1 METYFALQ
9 EAKER
14 VRLVTGDEIM
24 ERYQI
29 PPSPLVGKALRFV
42 EDAFLEGRIKTKDE
56 AWALLD
62 EAMKEWLKLVQ
73 GAER

>member
-1 METYFALQ
+1 
-9 EAKER
+9 
-14 VRLVTGDEIM
+14 
-24 ERYQI
+24 
-29 PPSPLVGKALRFV
+29 LVGKALRFV

-62 EAMKEWLKLVQ
+62 EAMKGWLKLVQ

>member
-1 METYFALQ
+1 
-9 EAKER
+9 
-14 VRLVTGDEIM
+14 M

-29 PPSPLVGKALRFV
+29 PPSPLVGKALRFI